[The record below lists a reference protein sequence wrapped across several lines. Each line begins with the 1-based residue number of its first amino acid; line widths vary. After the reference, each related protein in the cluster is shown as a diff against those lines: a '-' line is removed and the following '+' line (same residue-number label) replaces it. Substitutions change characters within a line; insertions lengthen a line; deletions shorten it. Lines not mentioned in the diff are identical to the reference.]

1 MKRFKIF
8 FLVLL
13 LIPMFG
19 FVSILNAAP
28 GTTYYSVATG
38 NWTSPSSWSLTSGGS
53 PISSGYPSANDVVV
67 IELGKTITINGGENI
82 LASSITIGGASTSG
96 ILYFRSAGT
105 ATLNISGDL
114 TIGGGISSANGTLDY
129 NSWGLEITCARLLK
143 GTGGATRINAI
154 SQDFTFTGSFTL
166 DASFNEFRNFRV
178 NGGVVTLSGNIDTNG
193 SNSPWIYAGSTLD
206 LGAYT
211 MTLYQ
216 GYGNFKIDGTLI
228 VGGANNFPSDY
239 KSIEIGPS
247 STIKY
252 NFNGNQNIWP
262 LDYANLIIAGGGY
275 KCTSG
280 IISSLSLINGGT
292 GYENDRDAILN
303 FSGGDGIGA
312 AGTINIDD
320 NEGDYTN
327 IDGEWVLTD
336 PNPNYGKIS
345 SVALTNFGSGY
356 TSAPSVSIGGR
367 SEWSYIMGSGAVITA
382 NFRNTYTASN
392 IIKQDGALFC
402 GEVASSLSLF
412 SPLATLTSCLGS
424 SSTPTT
430 FGVSGSGLTASVTIT
445 APTNFEISTALGGTY
460 SSSLTLTNTT
470 NVSETIYVRLNSS
483 ATVGSITGTITATS
497 SSITATTTVSGTVNT
512 IPLISIGKADLSG
525 ITIND
530 GIICNGA
537 SATLTASGGSTYLWS
552 TGESTASITKSPTNT
567 TTYTVTGTTSA
578 GCSNITSVTVTVN
591 PIPTI
596 SISESDA
603 SGSSNNDSKV
613 CIGGIATLTAIGGST
628 YSWSTSDL
636 TASIIPSISSITTY
650 TVTGTSAAGCS
661 NITSVII
668 SVEALP
674 SLSFGSISLCADA
687 TYLITKTT
695 SMPVDNGWSVS
706 GTISVNNGYVTAG
719 TTQGTYTVSYT
730 DGCAQTVS
738 ASVTVGNSDI
748 SPAITGLASYKISN
762 TNPIPQGPTASLYM
776 GYNGFNYSSTTK
788 PTKPGFYR
796 ANNVSGNSAGC
807 PFPFEI
813 FRCTTCP
820 D

>member
-1 MKRFKIF
+1 MKRFNKNI

-28 GTTYYSVATG
+28 GNTYYSVATG

-67 IELGKTITINGGENI
+67 IEGGKKITINGGENI
-82 LASSITIGGASTSG
+82 LATSITIGGANSSG
-96 ILYFRSAGT
+96 ILYFNNTTT

-114 TIGGGISSANGTLDY
+114 TIGGGDILNSGGELNYNG
-129 NSWGLEITCARLLK
+129 WGLEITCARLLK
-143 GTGGATRINAI
+143 GTGGATRFKANQ
-154 SQDFTFTGSFTL
+154 QDFTFTGSFTL

-193 SNSPWIYAGSTLD
+193 SDSPWIYAGSTLD

-239 KSIEIGPS
+239 QSIVIGPS

-252 NFNGNQNIWP
+252 NYNGNQNIWP
-262 LDYANLIIAGGGY
+262 LDYANLVIAGGGE
-275 KCTSG
+275 KCTTG
-280 IISSLSLINGGT
+280 IISSLNLINSGS
-292 GYENDRDAILN
+292 GYGNDYGAILN
-303 FSGGDGIGA
+303 FSGGGGSGA
-312 AGTINIDD
+312 TGTVNIDD
-320 NEGDYTN
+320 DQYDWSNYPDLN
-327 IDGEWVLTD
+327 

-356 TSAPSVSIGGR
+356 TSAPSVSIGG
-367 SEWSYIMGSGAVITA
+367 SYIMGSGAVITA
-382 NFRNTYTASN
+382 NIRNTYTASN

-402 GEVASSLSLF
+402 GEVASSLSVF

-445 APTNFEISTALGGTY
+445 APTNFELSTSSGGSY
-460 SSSLTLTNTT
+460 SSSLTLTNTST
-470 NVSETIYVRLNSS
+470 VSQTLYVRLNSS
-483 ATVGSITGTITATS
+483 ATAGDKTGTITATS
-497 SSITATTTVSGTVNT
+497 TGFSDVTTSVSGTVNA
-512 IPLISIGKADLSG
+512 IPSISITETDVSG
-525 ITIND
+525 VSNNDAIICNGASATLNVSGGTTYLWSTSTTTTSINPSPTTNTTYTVTGTTSGCSNTASITITVNAIPSISITETDVSGSANND
-530 GIICNGA
+530 SKVCNGA
-537 SATLTASGGSTYLWS
+537 SATLTASGGNTYLWS
-552 TGESTASITKSPTNT
+552 TTA
-567 TTYTVTGTTSA
+567 TS
-578 GCSNITSVTVTVN
+578 S
-591 PIPTI
+591 
-596 SISESDA
+596 
-603 SGSSNNDSKV
+603 
-613 CIGGIATLTAIGGST
+613 
-628 YSWSTSDL
+628 
-636 TASIIPSISSITTY
+636 SIIPSLSSNTTY

-668 SVEALP
+668 TVEALP
-674 SLSFGSISLCADA
+674 TLSFSSISLCAEA

-695 SMPVDNGWSVS
+695 SMPLDNGWSVS
-706 GTISVNNGYVTAG
+706 GTITVNNGYVTAG
-719 TTQGTYTVSYT
+719 TSAGSYTVSYI
-730 DGCAQTVS
+730 DGCAQTAS
-738 ASVTVGNSDI
+738 ATVTVGTTSTL
-748 SPAITGLASYKISN
+748 PVITDGQASYKFDG
-762 TNPIPQGPTASLYM
+762 TPKGPSSASYFV
-776 GYNGFNYSSTTK
+776 GYNGFTYSSTTR
-788 PTKPGFYR
+788 PTNTGFYK
-796 ANNVSGNSAGC
+796 ANNQSGNTAGC
-807 PFPFEI
+807 PYPFYI